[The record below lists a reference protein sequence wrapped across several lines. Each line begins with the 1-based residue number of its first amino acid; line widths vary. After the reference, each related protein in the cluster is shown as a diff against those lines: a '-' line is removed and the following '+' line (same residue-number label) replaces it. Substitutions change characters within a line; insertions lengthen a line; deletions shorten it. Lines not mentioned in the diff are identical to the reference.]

1 MNREVIIM
9 KKALSLILALVMCL
23 SLCACGGNN
32 DTTVPTEPKTV
43 PTEPP
48 TVKVNL
54 GETVS
59 TDIAEFTLLDSS
71 FTYYATSLS
80 TNYVAP
86 VDEPDYFTASV
97 GHCLVSVTFKITNKD
112 RGGSLSFAGGAG
124 NWKPNWTVS
133 YNGADYSVKGY
144 SLSSNSGNHWIDL
157 VVSMEFRLIAQGNP
171 FRHQTDVGDFRTEAV
186 GRIFAILFD
195 NKVTLVIVVYDLLHS
210 AVDSAAEAAA
220 LGCVIFIIGAVHQL
234 QGNTFCNCG
243 IGNMITVQ
251 IQQCVGFNY

>member
-1 MNREVIIM
+1 M

-157 VVSMEFRLIAQGNP
+157 AYAALLSADGNETIK
-171 FRHQTDVGDFRTEAV
+171 RYGLSNYLLYAGDT
-186 GRIFAILFD
+186 
-195 NKVTLVIVVYDLLHS
+195 VTLRTIGVIDIEPENLT
-210 AVDSAAEAAA
+210 DSFDFTV
-220 LGCVIFIIGAVHQL
+220 GVINSKGEHELF
-234 QGNTFCNCG
+234 TY
-243 IGNMITVQ
+243 TVPARP
-251 IQQCVGFNY
+251 

>member
-1 MNREVIIM
+1 M
-9 KKALSLILALVMCL
+9 KRFLSMMLALVLCW
-23 SLCACGGNN
+23 SLCACGGGNS
-32 DTTVPTEPKTV
+32 DTPETTEA

-48 TVKVNL
+48 IPKLDL
-54 GETVS
+54 GETAA

-157 VVSMEFRLIAQGNP
+157 AYAALLSADGNETIK
-171 FRHQTDVGDFRTEAV
+171 RYGLSSYLLYAGDT
-186 GRIFAILFD
+186 
-195 NKVTLVIVVYDLLHS
+195 VTLRTIGVIDIEPENLT
-210 AVDSAAEAAA
+210 DSFDFTV
-220 LGCVIFIIGAVHQL
+220 GVINSKGEHELF
-234 QGNTFCNCG
+234 TY
-243 IGNMITVQ
+243 TVPARP
-251 IQQCVGFNY
+251 

>member
-1 MNREVIIM
+1 M
-9 KKALSLILALVMCL
+9 KKALSLLLALVMCL
-23 SLCACGGNN
+23 SLCACGGGN
-32 DTTVPTEPKTV
+32 DTTV

-157 VVSMEFRLIAQGNP
+157 AYAALLSADGNETIK
-171 FRHQTDVGDFRTEAV
+171 RYGLSNYLLYAGDT
-186 GRIFAILFD
+186 
-195 NKVTLVIVVYDLLHS
+195 VTLRTIGVIDIEPENLT
-210 AVDSAAEAAA
+210 DSFDFTV
-220 LGCVIFIIGAVHQL
+220 GVINSKGEHELF
-234 QGNTFCNCG
+234 TY
-243 IGNMITVQ
+243 TVPARP
-251 IQQCVGFNY
+251 

>member
-1 MNREVIIM
+1 MIM
-9 KKALSLILALVMCL
+9 KRFLSMMLALVLCW
-23 SLCACGGNN
+23 SLCACGGGNS
-32 DTTVPTEPKTV
+32 DTPETTEA

-48 TVKVNL
+48 IPKLDL
-54 GETVS
+54 GETAA

-157 VVSMEFRLIAQGNP
+157 AYAALLSADGNETIK
-171 FRHQTDVGDFRTEAV
+171 RYGLSSYLLYAGDT
-186 GRIFAILFD
+186 
-195 NKVTLVIVVYDLLHS
+195 VTLRTIGVIDIEPENLT
-210 AVDSAAEAAA
+210 DSFDFTV
-220 LGCVIFIIGAVHQL
+220 GVINSKGEHELF
-234 QGNTFCNCG
+234 TY
-243 IGNMITVQ
+243 TVPARP
-251 IQQCVGFNY
+251 